1 MADRRWGDGGE
12 KWLDV
17 GDGDGLVFV
26 EISCVMEVAQ
36 VAAIFILRPGSQLQ
50 DCSAHKQNVG
60 QAEIKKV
67 FPETHL

>member
-1 MADRRWGDGGE
+1 M
-12 KWLDV
+12 DV

-36 VAAIFILRPGSQLQ
+36 VAAILRPGSQLQ

-67 FPETHL
+67 FSETHL